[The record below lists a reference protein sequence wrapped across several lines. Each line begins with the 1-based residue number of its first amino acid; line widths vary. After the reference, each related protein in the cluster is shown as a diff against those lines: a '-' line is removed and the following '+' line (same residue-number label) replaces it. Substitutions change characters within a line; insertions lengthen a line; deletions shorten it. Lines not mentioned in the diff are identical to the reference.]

1 MTYPR
6 VEKQRQVVCT
16 NTQAVKPK
24 TASSTTTP
32 LLSFKSTQNNTGL
45 SIEHTAKPKQLYVQ
59 SYVKVK
65 SKDGKTYN
73 FNATLEKRINN
84 VTAKL
89 QKAEKEN
96 GLIGKAWSWTKN
108 TIGFGDSSNKV
119 REIQANERKLLAQFN
134 SNEKTRANV
143 FKQLTG
149 CEYNEENLEKFI
161 KGQIKL
167 KSEIAIQKCKEGQEM
182 AVDITSDIVSPF

>member
-1 MTYPR
+1 MTSPK
-6 VEKQRQVVCT
+6 VEKPQQITYTRTSATSQK
-16 NTQAVKPK
+16 AASKL
-24 TASSTTTP
+24 TAP
-32 LLSFKSTQNNTGL
+32 LLSFKDSQSGIGL
-45 SIEHTAKPKQLYVQ
+45 QVEHSSNSNQQYVQ
-59 SYVKVK
+59 LYVKVK
-65 SKDGKTYN
+65 SKDEKTYN
-73 FNATLEKRINN
+73 FNKILEKRIND

-134 SNEKTRANV
+134 ANEQARANV

-161 KGQIKL
+161 KSL
-167 KSEIAIQKCKEGQEM
+167 DRKS
-182 AVDITSDIVSPF
+182 VV

>member
-1 MTYPR
+1 MS
-6 VEKQRQVVCT
+6 V
-16 NTQAVKPK
+16 
-24 TASSTTTP
+24 
-32 LLSFKSTQNNTGL
+32 
-45 SIEHTAKPKQLYVQ
+45 EHTSKSNQQYVK

-73 FNATLEKRINN
+73 FNKTLENRINN

-108 TIGFGDSSNKV
+108 TIGFGDSSDKV

-134 SNEKTRANV
+134 SNEQNDLKYS
-143 FKQLTG
+143 
-149 CEYNEENLEKFI
+149 YN
-161 KGQIKL
+161 
-167 KSEIAIQKCKEGQEM
+167 
-182 AVDITSDIVSPF
+182 